1 MLRNEIYFFYL
12 VVAVLVLF
20 SCKSKLY
27 TDADANMTLEDNDC
41 TEATF
46 ATEYGKL
53 LK

>member
-1 MLRNEIYFFYL
+1 MLRNEIYFFCL
-12 VVAVLVLF
+12 VMAGLVLF

-27 TDADANMTLEDNDC
+27 TDAVANMTLEDNEG

-46 ATEYGKL
+46 STEYGKP